1 MAADEL
7 RVPIGIPVETNAD
20 EAADS
25 IEGLRRRIEENE
37 SALREMTGGLRRLRG
52 SSDEVKQAKEQ
63 LKAKIDATRNS
74 VSAANLALL
83 KQGTTYDKLAKQT
96 KEAAKKQEELKKKLK
111 DEAEKKATERA
122 DALRN
127 ALNRAGGPVA
137 GLRDKLNALKEVA
150 GGSGGALGLLTLG
163 VAGLIAAI
171 AALGIAIVAAGF
183 KLGSF
188 IVQAANAARTANLF
202 REAATGSA
210 QNAYA
215 LGTQVDELANKLP
228 TAKSALN
235 ELAISIA
242 KGRVQGE
249 ALVDTFNAVGQ
260 ASAALGDDA
269 GAKLKSLVERGA
281 QMGNFSIGSDQWS
294 DDLLGT
300 GLSRDDVAATLA
312 KNLKVSIPQ
321 ARQALAEGR
330 VKLGDGAKALRD
342 AVEQKFGAIN
352 LRRMMDLDVI
362 SQKLREKWANLTR
375 DVNLEPMLRGLQ
387 KIASVFDESTV
398 TGDALKRAVTA
409 FGNAIAV
416 SVEKGAPLVK
426 SFLQGLIIGG
436 LQAYIVY
443 LQLSNAFKRA
453 FGDTTILKNV
463 DTLAVAL
470 KVGQVTAGLL
480 AVGIITVAA
489 AVGFMIAATAGMKNA
504 ITDAYDFI
512 AKTDWKAL
520 GLSIVDGLLE
530 GLSFTKLENHVR
542 NMGDKVKRAFKDA
555 LGIKSPSKVFEAY
568 GEHID
573 EGAARGIEKNSRAQS
588 AADGMVTAPSGGGS
602 RGRGP
607 VQLIFQGTTIVLQGE
622 SGSAPKQLQDPGLI
636 AAVTKMIEEAAAAAG
651 YAVEATA

>member
-37 SALREMTGGLRRLRG
+37 TALREMTGGLRRLRG
-52 SSDEVKQAKEQ
+52 SSDEVKTAKEQ

-96 KEAAKKQEELKKKLK
+96 KEAAKKQDELKKKLK
-111 DEAEKKATERA
+111 DEAEKKAAERA

-127 ALNRAGGPVA
+127 ALSRAGGPVA
-137 GLRDKLNALKEVA
+137 GLRDKLNTLKEVT
-150 GGSGGALGLLTLG
+150 GGAGGALGLLTLG
-163 VAGLIAAI
+163 IAGLVAAVAALGVALIAAG
-171 AALGIAIVAAGF
+171 A
-183 KLGSF
+183 KLATF
-188 IVQAANAARTANLF
+188 IIQAANAARTANLF

-215 LGTQVDELANKLP
+215 LGTQVDELARKLP

-281 QMGNFSIGSDQWS
+281 MIGNFSIGSDQFS

-300 GLSRDDVAATLA
+300 GLSRDDVAAVLA
-312 KNLKVSIPQ
+312 KNLKVSIGK

-330 VKLGDGAKALRD
+330 VKLADGAKALRE
-342 AVEQKFGAIN
+342 AVEKKFEGIN
-352 LRRMMDLDVI
+352 ARRMLDLEVI
-362 SQKLREKWANLTR
+362 SAKLRESWSNLTR
-375 DVNLEPMLRGLQ
+375 DVNLEPLLRGLQ
-387 KIASVFDESTV
+387 KIATVFDESTV
-398 TGDALKRAVTA
+398 TGDALKKMVTA
-409 FGNAIAV
+409 FGNSIAT

-436 LQAYIVY
+436 LQGYIVY
-443 LQLSNAFKRA
+443 LQLANAFKKA
-453 FGDTTILKNV
+453 FGDTNTLRNV
-463 DTLAVAL
+463 DLLAASLSAGAFAAKATAMAIIAVVGTVAL
-470 KVGQVTAGLL
+470 
-480 AVGIITVAA
+480 AA
-489 AVGFMIAATAGMKNA
+489 AAISGMKNA
-504 ITDAYDFI
+504 ITDAYDFV

-520 GLSIVDGLLE
+520 GLSVVDGLLE
-530 GLSFTKLENHVR
+530 GLSFTRLETRVR
-542 NMGDKVKRAFKDA
+542 EMGTRVKNAFKDS
-555 LGIKSPSKVFEAY
+555 LDIHSPSKVFERY
-568 GEHID
+568 GENID
-573 EGAARGIEKNSRAQS
+573 QGAARGISKNGNAQ
-588 AADGMVTAPSGGGS
+588 AAAEEMVTAPGGARG
-602 RGRGP
+602 GRG
-607 VQLIFQGTTIVLQGE
+607 IGGTTIQVNATIVLQGS
-622 SGSAPKQLQDPGLI
+622 SGAAEQMKDPALLAAFTKLI
-636 AAVTKMIEEAAAAAG
+636 EDAAAAAG
-651 YAVEATA
+651 FTPDAVS